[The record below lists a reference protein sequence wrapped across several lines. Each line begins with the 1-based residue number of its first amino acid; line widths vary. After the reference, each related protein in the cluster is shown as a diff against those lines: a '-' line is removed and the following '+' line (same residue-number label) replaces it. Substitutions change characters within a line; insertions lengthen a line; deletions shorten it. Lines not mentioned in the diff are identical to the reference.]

1 MRTVTKSKRR
11 QFEIDLYNLL
21 VAGLA
26 GTTVDVTQ
34 VRTAPHS
41 KPPRVYVTTS
51 GADNQDKVDYVR
63 DEAGPLLDNGKHVAM
78 GECGFSLWV
87 DVKLAQGDTQH
98 KGLLSEEADLR
109 AELAEY
115 ALKYGGA
122 LEEFQNERL
131 RIEYIEALPTVVL
144 RAVDETDLTALVW
157 IKGHIKYKQ
166 FDR

>member
-11 QFEIDLYNLL
+11 QFEIDLYDLL
-21 VAGLA
+21 VTGLA
-26 GTTVDVTQ
+26 GTTVGVTQ
-34 VRTAPHS
+34 VREAPGS
-41 KPPRVYVTTS
+41 KPPRVYVTTI
-51 GADNQDKVDYVR
+51 GADNQDKIEYLR
-63 DEAGPLLDNGKHVAM
+63 DEAGPLLDNGKHVAN
-78 GECGFSLWV
+78 GECGFSVWV
-87 DVKLAQGDTQH
+87 DVILPQKDTHH

-122 LEEFQNERL
+122 LEDFQNDRL
-131 RIEYIEALPTVVL
+131 RIEYAEVLPTVVL

-157 IKGHIKYKQ
+157 IKGYIKYQQ